1 MANRDRAEILDP
13 RNHGTYFLGR
23 YRVVDEIGVG
33 GMASVHLARMD
44 GPGGFQ
50 KWIAIKRIHGHLIED
65 ESFVQ
70 MFLDE
75 ARVAARIS
83 HPNVATVFELGK
95 HDDSYWIAMEYLH
108 GEPLREIMR
117 RTEELGQTMPPE
129 IACKVI
135 ADAAEGLHAAHELS
149 GKAGEKLGLVH
160 RDVTPHNLFVTYDG
174 VTKVVDFGI
183 AKFSSRMSSSTRA
196 GTLKG
201 KLAYMS
207 PEQVHGETID
217 RRTDIFALG
226 VVLWELTTGQRLFR
240 MDNDLDT
247 LAKVQECNVPR
258 PSSIVRGYPMDLEKI
273 VLKALV
279 KNRGERY
286 RTAREFSRALQSF
299 FLRRG
304 LFIASDEVSA
314 YMHGIFQERMGK
326 RDAHLRWAAEITQ
339 SEEGPPAQNHQ
350 LPAGG
355 SGINYNPEPPPPG
368 GVRPAAGAPARNGPP
383 MPGPG
388 GPPMSAPPPRP
399 MQASVPSARP
409 QQPSVP
415 SARPQ
420 QPSIPAGLPPA
431 RPMQPSVPPGAMQA
445 PPVPSARPMQ
455 PSVSGAAMP
464 SGRPISAPRP
474 SQPAPAYPGAQSSG
488 PAAGPGPQR
497 PRVPTQFGLGAVRP
511 PSPSAVIVPE
521 DSHPADGDGP
531 TVQADSPSS
540 SEPATLIARGHS
552 PTHAPSFGPPP
563 ARPAARSAVSALE
576 GAIPP
581 PEDDEDNEDHTIV
594 ESTHSFMEGK
604 DGGGPPPQDL
614 AFNDDNDDPVTRA
627 SFGAPVVLPHDR
639 PTPPP
644 PFNATLRVDDLG
656 QMPNLPAEL
665 RQHAQTYAQAGPGGN
680 QGQAQSYDTQPP
692 PQPLQGYDP
701 QQHPPQHSQQQGYDP
716 QQQQGYDPQQQQQ
729 QGYDPQQQQY
739 PQPQGAPAFA
749 QPAYNNP
756 NDFGQQTKQAPPR
769 HYAPTAPRLQSD
781 MRTVTVQGA
790 GRQKRTTMIVLV
802 AGAAALLFIGLMVLL
817 AVIFTSPG
825 EAPKTASSGKP
836 SAGAPKTPPASSSG
850 GVVAATPGA
859 GPFSSTRA
867 AFQGVLAAATAP
879 IPEPPPPIPAPTVI
893 DIAPAPDPT
902 PTAPPT
908 ASAAP
913 SAPAQPSAQPAAQP
927 TPQPTPQPVASSK
940 GSGPRDMST
949 PTAAPASGTA
959 SLTVICL
966 PGCSQVYDNG
976 ALLGASPVFNRSV
989 PSGRHSL
996 KLVSDSGTKNVSVTL
1011 KPDEKQSVRVSM
1023 GQ

>member
-1 MANRDRAEILDP
+1 MSNRDRAEILDP
-13 RNHGTYFLGR
+13 RSHGTYFLGR

-149 GKAGEKLGLVH
+149 GNAGEKLGLVH

-339 SEEGPPAQNHQ
+339 SDEGPPPQNHHP
-350 LPAGG
+350 PAAG
-355 SGINYNPEPPPPG
+355 SGINYNAEPPPPG

-383 MPGPG
+383 GSGPG

-399 MQASVPSARP
+399 MQGNPPSARP
-409 QQPSVP
+409 M
-415 SARPQ
+415 

-445 PPVPSARPMQ
+445 PPVPSTRPMQ
-455 PSVSGAAMP
+455 PSVSGAGPMQ

-474 SQPAPAYPGAQSSG
+474 SQPAPSYPGAQSSS
-488 PAAGPGPQR
+488 PAVGPGPQR

-540 SEPATLIARGHS
+540 SEPATLIGRAHS
-552 PTHAPSFGPPP
+552 PSHAPSFGPPP

-594 ESTHSFMEGK
+594 ESTHSFMEASG
-604 DGGGPPPQDL
+604 GGGPPRGDL

-627 SFGAPVVLPHDR
+627 SFGAPVVPVGVDR
-639 PTPPP
+639 PTAPP
-644 PFNATLRVDDLG
+644 PFNATLRVDDLA

-665 RQHAQTYAQAGPGGN
+665 RQHAQTYAQAGPGGH
-680 QGQAQSYDTQPP
+680 QGQGQSYDTQPP
-692 PQPLQGYDP
+692 PQQQQQQGYDPQHQHQQQQGYDP
-701 QQHPPQHSQQQGYDP
+701 QQHP
-716 QQQQGYDPQQQQQ
+716 QQQGYDPQQQQQ
-729 QGYDPQQQQY
+729 QYSPQL
-739 PQPQGAPAFA
+739 QGAPAFA
-749 QPAYNNP
+749 QPGYNGNP
-756 NDFGQQTKQAPPR
+756 NDVGQQTQQAPPR
-769 HYAPTAPRLQSD
+769 HYAPTAPRMQAD

-790 GRQKRTTMIVLV
+790 GRPKRTTMIVLV

-817 AVIFTSPG
+817 AVIFTSPT
-825 EAPKTASSGKP
+825 EVPKTASTAKP
-836 SAGAPKTPPASSSG
+836 SAGAPKTPPASSTG
-850 GVVAATPGA
+850 GAVAATPGA

-867 AFQGVLAAATAP
+867 AFQGVLAAATAV
-879 IPEPPPPIPAPTVI
+879 PEPPPPMPAPTVI
-893 DIAPAPDPT
+893 DIAPAPDPAPSVA
-902 PTAPPT
+902 PTAT
-908 ASAAP
+908 AAP
-913 SAPAQPSAQPAAQP
+913 AASTAQPAAQPAAPP
-927 TPQPTPQPVASSK
+927 TPQPTPQPVATIK
-940 GSGPRDMST
+940 PRDMAA

-959 SLTVICL
+959 SLSVICL

-989 PSGRHSL
+989 PSGRHTL
-996 KLVSDSGTKNVSVTL
+996 RLVSDSGTKSMTISL
-1011 KPDEKQSVRVSM
+1011 RPDEKQSLRVPM